1 MVTAKRKR
9 NKPSR
14 PERRA
19 QRRLE
24 QATNGYIEAQTR
36 KTSGQFVH
44 APGKQAHT

>member
-9 NKPSR
+9 NTLSR

-24 QATNGYIEAQTR
+24 QATGGWAEAQSR
-36 KTSGQFVH
+36 KTSGQAVRK
-44 APGKQAHT
+44 PGKIAH

>member
-1 MVTAKRKR
+1 MVTARRKR
-9 NKPSR
+9 DTLSR

-19 QRRLE
+19 KRRLE
-24 QATNGYIEAQTR
+24 IATNGYIAAQSG